1 MACHYLFMKDS
12 NEFYARLKDRDFEL
26 VSKMTKCVL
35 SGVKRKKD
43 KVQIFDITFKDQ
55 TSLSFDITREN
66 YKNLLERCL
75 NDFIAQEEYE
85 TCAEIVK
92 CIKKLGSK

>member
-1 MACHYLFMKDS
+1 MQNQ

-26 VSKMTKCVL
+26 VSKMTKCVIA
-35 SGVKRKKD
+35 GIKHKKE
-43 KVQIFDITFKDQ
+43 KVQIFEVTFKDR
-55 TSLSFDITREN
+55 TTLSFDITRAN

-75 NDFIAQEEYE
+75 DDFIAQEEYE

-92 CIKKLGSK
+92 CIKKLEKR